1 MPQAT
6 PATWVLS
13 IFVVFLVWS
22 LVAVVAC
29 SFAFG
34 LVGYALI
41 GKSLLA
47 KLWLNLGAV
56 ILELWLLGLAANGR
70 LPGARR
76 RAVQE
81 TSTLS

>member
-1 MPQAT
+1 MTDSTPRSQAH
-6 PATWVLS
+6 
-13 IFVVFLVWS
+13 
-22 LVAVVAC
+22 
-29 SFAFG
+29 AFR
-34 LVGYALI
+34 LTYALI

-56 ILELWLLGLAANGR
+56 ILELRLHGLAANGR